1 MKKFICIK
9 DFTMFELVLKVGDEC
24 LIEVDDI
31 GFILR
36 AAVNGESLTLTMPA
50 RNVVRDISKALESK
64 QIFHHVLKDHFINNR
79 STTIRYI
86 KENIQKNLRNN

>member
-50 RNVVRDISKALESK
+50 RYVVPDIESSR
-64 QIFHHVLKDHFINNR
+64 ISHNVLKEHFINNR
-79 STTIRYI
+79 STTIRYL
-86 KENIQKNLRNN
+86 KENIQKNLSYF

>member
-9 DFTMFELVLKVGDEC
+9 DYIIGDLVLKVGDEC

-36 AAVNGESLTLTMPA
+36 AKNLKVTMPA
-50 RNVVRDISKALESK
+50 RNVVPDIESSRVS
-64 QIFHHVLKDHFINNR
+64 HNVLKEHFINNR
-79 STTIRYI
+79 STTIKYL
-86 KENIQKNLRNN
+86 KENIQKNLRYN